1 MKGTQNVR
9 RGAVIFG
16 LLLLIA
22 VTETSGRPANQNR
35 NKPRSG
41 QNRINYTASK
51 LETEFK
57 KQIPK
62 NRYSNETECSVPDS
76 KRLIFFRNCFTH
88 LNNSDKC
95 PPKMHRALSHV
106 INSLKDLNK
115 GLRIPKTNQKNE
127 PSCNFEVTNAD
138 LAGEYAQF
146 YSEKLLDNLKKLRC
160 QEEKQNGRNK
170 RKEKNKGGKESTEG
184 RKRKR
189 RRKNKSPTSSVSP
202 RHLLVDCTTVSRG
215 VVQTLGTLTS
225 SSLVWTLAVGTQPL
239 VLLTSSVEVVQ
250 QGEGFSLLV
259 ASLLHA
265 HHVIISIHRIAE
277 GRAPTVEPR
286 GEPVRYPCS
295 AAHFLTSSHVEL

>member
-1 MKGTQNVR
+1 MERRRRFLKSCHQRVR

-41 QNRINYTASK
+41 QVNRTRQDRNHQHSNCKPLLTAALKHAQALNSSIQNRINYTASK

-202 RHLLVDCTTVSRG
+202 V
-215 VVQTLGTLTS
+215 
-225 SSLVWTLAVGTQPL
+225 
-239 VLLTSSVEVVQ
+239 
-250 QGEGFSLLV
+250 
-259 ASLLHA
+259 
-265 HHVIISIHRIAE
+265 
-277 GRAPTVEPR
+277 
-286 GEPVRYPCS
+286 
-295 AAHFLTSSHVEL
+295 

>member
-1 MKGTQNVR
+1 MSHNF
-9 RGAVIFG
+9 I
-16 LLLLIA
+16 
-22 VTETSGRPANQNR
+22 SD
-35 NKPRSG
+35 
-41 QNRINYTASK
+41 
-51 LETEFK
+51 EFFFYFQQSEFE

-62 NRYSNETECSVPDS
+62 NRCSNETECSVPDS
-76 KRLIFFRNCFTH
+76 KRLIFFRSCFTH
-88 LNNSDKC
+88 LNKSDKC
-95 PPKMHRALSHV
+95 PPKMHRVLSHV

-202 RHLLVDCTTVSRG
+202 V
-215 VVQTLGTLTS
+215 
-225 SSLVWTLAVGTQPL
+225 
-239 VLLTSSVEVVQ
+239 
-250 QGEGFSLLV
+250 
-259 ASLLHA
+259 
-265 HHVIISIHRIAE
+265 
-277 GRAPTVEPR
+277 
-286 GEPVRYPCS
+286 
-295 AAHFLTSSHVEL
+295 